1 MTTYREAIYM
11 CLDLLKG
18 SSDDFSY
25 TEDHIAYLLDKFRA
39 LLLRQRYG
47 NNRKKE
53 IPYSNYQTIS
63 IDLKLST
70 FEGNNYYV
78 CKPVNGT
85 TIPYTLQL
93 GIPRISV
100 DADSYGDLNLEYV
113 SRERLPYVGSNR
125 YLRNFWYC
133 ALDEQNRLLLKTSS
147 IRMFEDN
154 VTNKESVPTLTFRIT
169 AIFEN
174 PRELPNEITFNEET
188 IDYLDRN
195 IPIEEGLI
203 TTLIELVVKELA
215 GSMYIPE
222 DSINNN
228 RDDKANLGN
237 FIQSN
242 MKSDLAKQISK

>member
-39 LLLRQRYG
+39 LLLRQKYG

-133 ALDEQNRLLLKTSS
+133 ALNERSQLCLKASSVRLFDFVEVSDDK
-147 IRMFEDN
+147 
-154 VTNKESVPTLTFRIT
+154 PTIKFRIT
-169 AIFEN
+169 ALFEN
-174 PRELPNEITFNEET
+174 PRELANEITFDAST
-188 IDYLDRN
+188 DDWKDRN
-195 IPIEEGLI
+195 VPIEEGLI
-203 TTLIELVVKELA
+203 TTLIEMVVKELLGA
-215 GSMYIPE
+215 AYRPA
-222 DSINNN
+222 DNTNNAS
-228 RDDKANLGN
+228 DDMATMANFLAK
-237 FIQSN
+237 N
-242 MKSDLAKQISK
+242 MKKEFNNQMMG